1 MINGLLCTRISEN
14 LNKKLQSGKIQRI
27 YQLNEYELLIKIRA
41 NRQNYQLI
49 NGINANAL
57 KLYLTND
64 NFTTQENAT
73 NFTMVLRKQ
82 IEGAFINKVYQHQC
96 DRIIVFELL
105 KHNELRES
113 ETKYLIFELVGRQAN
128 TILCDQ
134 NFVIIDLLKKVPLL
148 LSDNN
153 HRLLN
158 KNLVLEFLP
167 NHKENPLIDF
177 KQVDNY
183 FEYYQGFDKH
193 LANIFS
199 NNDNPQQLLNEYLT
213 STKVYLYDNL
223 ISYLPYPDKK
233 LVAEFEDLDQAFD
246 YHFKNQSQKNNEL
259 TFKKEIKALKNIIKK
274 NDKKIKKL
282 EEQYQENL
290 NYEEFQKIG
299 KLLYDNMY
307 QFNKNQH
314 YENVEVFDFDNNSNL
329 NIELDARYN
338 YGTNAQK
345 YLNKYQ
351 KLKKSFAYLEEQ
363 ISKSKKENEYL
374 QGIIDSTS
382 YLNNNDMNEIIEE
395 LINKKFILRS
405 LKIPKKNKKS
415 KPKFETFIA
424 EDGTKILVGKND
436 LQNNY
441 ITFTLADKEDTWLHI
456 ANQSGAHVIIKN
468 SNPSAKVLEQA
479 AGLATYFS
487 NTQDQVKYDVEYT
500 KVKYLRKDK
509 SLGKVLFKTYQTLS
523 IINNINIIEQLKR
536 TSSQ

>member
-14 LNKKLQSGKIQRI
+14 LNNKIQSGKIQRI
-27 YQLNEYELLIKIRA
+27 YQLNEFELLIKIRA
-41 NRQNYQLI
+41 NRTNFQLI
-49 NGINANAL
+49 NNINANAL
-57 KLYLTND
+57 KLYLSND
-64 NFTTQENAT
+64 NHTTQENAT

-82 IEGAFINKVYQHQC
+82 IEGAFINKIYQHQC

-113 ETKYLIFELVGRQAN
+113 ETKYLVFELVGRQAN

-177 KQVDNY
+177 KEVDNY
-183 FEYYQGFDKH
+183 FETYQGFDKH
-193 LANIFS
+193 LNEVFINS
-199 NNDNPQQLLNEYLT
+199 DNPKVLLEEYL
-213 STKVYLYDNL
+213 SSNKVYLYDNL
-223 ISYLPYPDKK
+223 ISFIPYNKK
-233 LVAEFEDLDQAFD
+233 LVNEFDDLDETFD
-246 YHFKNQSQKNNEL
+246 YHFKNQSQKSNEI
-259 TFKKEIKALKNIIKK
+259 TFKKEIKALKNLIKK

-290 NYEEFQKIG
+290 NFEEYQKLG
-299 KLLYDNMY
+299 KLLYDNIY

-314 YENVEVFDFDNNSNL
+314 YDNVEVFDFETNENL
-329 NIELDARYN
+329 KIELDARFN
-338 YGTNAQK
+338 YGSNAQK
-345 YLNKYQ
+345 FLNKYQ
-351 KLKKSFAYLEEQ
+351 KLKKSFVYLEDQ
-363 ISKSKKENEYL
+363 IKKAKKENEYL
-374 QGIIDSTS
+374 QGIIDSTP

-415 KPKFETFIA
+415 KPKFETFVS
-424 EDGTKILVGKND
+424 EDGTKVLVGKND

-456 ANQSGAHVIIKN
+456 ANQSGAHVIIKDHD
-468 SNPSAKVLEQA
+468 PSDEVLELA

-500 KVKYLRKDK
+500 KVKHLRKDK
-509 SLGKVLFKTYQTLS
+509 ALGKVLFKTYNTLS
-523 IINNINIIEQLKR
+523 IVNDINIIDRLKR
-536 TSSQ
+536 TSSY